1 MSIQTNKPTTT
12 MTTPQVTSTP
22 MTVIKKDD
30 LMLIPGC
37 VRFPEGFY
45 TSIAFMRGARD
56 DAFREFMSYDRLVC
70 RFIRYHMVLFDICDE
85 IVTRYAIKYPKF
97 YAKAVRRYENDVKNV
112 IEYPVYSMVY
122 YHLLKQQVG
131 HTSQQRIKMNNNCKK
146 LISTGTSSLPAKKF
160 MLRQK
165 LVNQVANQAVV

>member
-30 LMLIPGC
+30 LTLIPGC
-37 VRFPEGFY
+37 VRFPDGFY

-122 YHLLKQQVG
+122 YHLLKQQIG
-131 HTSQQRIKMNNNCKK
+131 HANQQKIKIHNKHKN
-146 LISTGTSSLPAKKF
+146 LVSTGTSSLPAKKF

-165 LVNQVANQAVV
+165 LANQVAIQAVV